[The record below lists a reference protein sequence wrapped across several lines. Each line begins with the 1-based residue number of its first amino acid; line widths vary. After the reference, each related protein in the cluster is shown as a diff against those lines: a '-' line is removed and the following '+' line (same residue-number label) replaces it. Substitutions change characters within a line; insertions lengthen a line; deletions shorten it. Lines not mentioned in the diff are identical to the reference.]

1 MSQAGTGAASGA
13 MAGAAF
19 GPWGA
24 VIGGGLGL
32 AGGLLAASGADKQ
45 AKAQAAA
52 AQASLDKQNIE
63 GLKGQARLYQNL
75 YGNKA
80 REKLKAVLTAED
92 YRALFGSPGTPAQ
105 TLNPAG
111 ANGDASAID
120 AQLKALTDKYGG
132 NLLISNGKIV
142 GQSGVSRVDYQ
153 KAQNL
158 LGQKALV
165 GQANGQQIDVP
176 EIGPTPG
183 AFNNEQFDS
192 AGPGWMDR
200 MQSLI
205 DTYVSEGQGLSDNFS
220 KGMTGVDQAFAR
232 EMGRIGGMQDLNVK
246 SAQGY
251 GNARKAEIDRDTQRL
266 LEQSNRASSAASR
279 TSGVG
284 GSVLNNQFA
293 ANARSLGEQAAG
305 AKNQISDEQTKLLAG
320 LRDTGIGR
328 QQQLGGAR
336 IGAQQQGVFQ
346 KSAIDSTLLDRSQSL
361 RQQPLQTEM
370 SMLTGNL
377 NNPWQGID
385 TTKYFAGVSGS
396 GSALSSLGNSLSA
409 AGGQIG
415 TYGFLQNQND
425 DFLKKLQALQGSG
438 GGGGSNLPYV
448 GRNG

>member
-1 MSQAGTGAASGA
+1 MTVFAAALGAQALGSILGAS
-13 MAGAAF
+13 AAN
-19 GPWGA
+19 
-24 VIGGGLGL
+24 
-32 AGGLLAASGADKQ
+32 KQ
-45 AKAQAAA
+45 ANAQRDA

-80 REKLKAVLTAED
+80 REKLKSVLTAED
-92 YRALFGSPGTPAQ
+92 YKALFGTPGTPAQ
-105 TLNPAG
+105 NLNPAG
-111 ANGDASAID
+111 ANGDVSAID

-132 NLLISNGKIV
+132 SIRIQNGKIV
-142 GQSGVSRVDYQ
+142 GSAGVPAADRQ
-153 KAQNL
+153 KIENL

-165 GQANGQQIDVP
+165 GQANGQPINVP
-176 EIGPTPG
+176 EMAATPG
-183 AFNNEQFDS
+183 AFDTAQFDS

-205 DTYVSEGQGLSDNFS
+205 DTYVNEGQGLSDSFS
-220 KGMTGVDQAFAR
+220 QGMSGVDQAFAR

-266 LEQSNRASSAASR
+266 LEQSNRAASAASR

-293 ANARSLGEQAAG
+293 ANARSLGEQAAS

-346 KSAIDSTLLDRSQSL
+346 KSALDSTLLDRSQSL

-370 SMLTGNL
+370 SLLTGNL

-385 TTKYFAGVSGS
+385 TTKFFSGVSGS
-396 GSALSSLGNSLSA
+396 GSALSSLANSLSA

-415 TYGFLQNQND
+415 TYSFLQGQND

-438 GGGGSNLPYV
+438 GGGGSNLPYA